1 MLAQR
6 GEPSLGGGLMV
17 AGRARFMLGLAAA
30 VLVVLAVQGCRK
42 DEQDRPL
49 LPHKGS
55 YEGRKEPP
63 LTEQQ
68 VEALRLRAEDQKF

>member
-1 MLAQR
+1 
-6 GEPSLGGGLMV
+6 MV
-17 AGRARFMLGLAAA
+17 AGGARLGLGLAV
-30 VLVVLAVQGCRK
+30 VLMLGLAVQGCRK

-49 LPHKGS
+49 LPHKGT
-55 YEGRKEPP
+55 YEGRKEAP

>member
-1 MLAQR
+1 
-6 GEPSLGGGLMV
+6 
-17 AGRARFMLGLAAA
+17 MLGLAAA
-30 VLVVLAVQGCRK
+30 VLVVLAVQGCRE
-42 DEQDRPL
+42 DEQNRPL

-55 YEGRKEPP
+55 YEGQTEPP